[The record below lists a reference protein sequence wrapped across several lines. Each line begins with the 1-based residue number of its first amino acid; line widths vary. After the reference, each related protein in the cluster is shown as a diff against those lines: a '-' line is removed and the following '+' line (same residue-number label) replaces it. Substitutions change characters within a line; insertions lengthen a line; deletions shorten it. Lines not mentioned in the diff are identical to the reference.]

1 MINARKKLENLALDL
16 QTLHGTMVNFSAFNI
31 MRIKGKLK
39 KKKTIC
45 SLSSLSLFD
54 QGRKYSKPFTEDIYV
69 ELECTVFS
77 QTTNNATSGLAVI

>member
-1 MINARKKLENLALDL
+1 MINVRKKLENLALDL

-31 MRIKGKLK
+31 MKIKGKLK

>member
-31 MRIKGKLK
+31 MKIEGKL